1 MSTASTAPADT
12 PTSAAG
18 DSPMGPSG
26 TGSTT
31 TGASPSTQAA
41 SAAATNAPAADASA
55 AATHGRPSMA
65 AAFHQPRS
73 VWAIAFAATV
83 SFMGIGLVD
92 PILPAISEELHA
104 SPTQAMLLFTSYL
117 FITAIAMLF
126 TSWIASRMGTRT
138 TLLVGLALIIV
149 FAGLAAAG
157 TSVDEIIAL
166 RGGWGLGN
174 ALFISTALAAIV
186 GASAGSS
193 AGAIMLYETA
203 LGIGMAFGPLL
214 GGLLGSWTWRA
225 PFAGT
230 AVLMALG
237 FIAIMALLP
246 RSAAKPA
253 PVEPTAALRALGDPA
268 LRTLAC
274 TAVFYNFSF
283 FTLLAYSPFPLSA
296 AAAAHGR
303 ELGAMGI
310 GWVFFG
316 WGLGLAL
323 TSVVGAPILT
333 RALGLVRTLVATMAG
348 LIAVMLLMAALQSS
362 LAAMVVVIITGG
374 LLQGIMNTAL
384 TETVMEATA
393 LPRSVASS
401 AYSGVRF
408 FGGAVSAAVAGPIA
422 AALGAPVPYLVAALA
437 IAVGIVILLTGRG
450 TLHRVTRPHL
460 SAEEEAT
467 AITSGDEV

>member
-1 MSTASTAPADT
+1 
-12 PTSAAG
+12 
-18 DSPMGPSG
+18 
-26 TGSTT
+26 
-31 TGASPSTQAA
+31 
-41 SAAATNAPAADASA
+41 
-55 AATHGRPSMA
+55 MA

-92 PILPAISEELHA
+92 PILPAISSELGA

-126 TSWIASRMGTRT
+126 TSWAASHLGIRT
-138 TLLVGLALIIV
+138 TLLLGLALIIV

-157 TSVDEIIAL
+157 TSVTEIIGL

-230 AVLMALG
+230 AVLMGLG
-237 FIAIMALLP
+237 FLAIMILLP
-246 RSAAKPA
+246 RAAARPA
-253 PVEPTAALRALGDPA
+253 PVAPTAALRALSDPA
-268 LRTLAC
+268 LRTLAG

-283 FTLLAYSPFPLSA
+283 FALLAYSPFPLTA
-296 AAAAHGR
+296 AAEARGI

-316 WGLGLAL
+316 WGIGLAL
-323 TSVVGAPILT
+323 TSVLVAPVLT
-333 RALGLVRTLVATMAG
+333 RTLGLVRTVVGTMIG
-348 LIAVMLLMAALQSS
+348 L
-362 LAAMVVVIITGG
+362 MVVMVLLAVLHGSLPGMVVMIVIGG

-422 AALGAPVPYLVAALA
+422 AALGAPAPYLVAGAALLIGMA
-437 IAVGIVILLTGRG
+437 ILLAGQG
-450 TLHRVTRPHL
+450 TLHRVTRAHL
-460 SAEEEAT
+460 TAQEEAT
-467 AITSGDEV
+467 AIASGDAA

>member
-1 MSTASTAPADT
+1 
-12 PTSAAG
+12 
-18 DSPMGPSG
+18 
-26 TGSTT
+26 
-31 TGASPSTQAA
+31 
-41 SAAATNAPAADASA
+41 
-55 AATHGRPSMA
+55 
-65 AAFHQPRS
+65 
-73 VWAIAFAATV
+73 
-83 SFMGIGLVD
+83 
-92 PILPAISEELHA
+92 
-104 SPTQAMLLFTSYL
+104 MLLFTSYL

-126 TSWIASRMGTRT
+126 TSWVASRLGTRT

-157 TSVDEIIAL
+157 SSVTKIIGL

-203 LGIGMAFGPLL
+203 LGIGMAFGPLV

-237 FIAIMALLP
+237 FLAIMILLP
-246 RSAAKPA
+246 RASTRPA
-253 PVEPTAALRALGDPA
+253 PVSPTAGLRALGDPA
-268 LRTLAC
+268 LLTLGG
-274 TAVFYNFSF
+274 TALFYNYSF
-283 FTLLAYSPFPLSA
+283 FALLAYSPFPLT
-296 AAAAHGR
+296 AAAHARGV

-316 WGLGLAL
+316 WGMGLAL
-323 TSVVGAPILT
+323 TSVLVAPVLT
-333 RALGLVRTLVATMAG
+333 RALGLIPTVVGSMVG
-348 LIAVMLLMAALQSS
+348 LIAVMGLLALLHAS
-362 LAAMVVVIITGG
+362 LSGIIVMIVIGG

-408 FGGAVSAAVAGPIA
+408 FGGAVSAAVAGPLA
-422 AALGAPVPYLVAALA
+422 AALGAPAPYLVAAGALA
-437 IAVGIVILLTGRG
+437 IGILILLTRRE

-460 SAEEEAT
+460 SASDEAT
-467 AITSGDEV
+467 AITAGDEV